1 MNLLWLLLKASWLQV
16 AIAIF
21 TGLVSGGTTARLI
34 ALINK
39 AISDGFQSS
48 NTFSD
53 LAWQFPTFAL
63 IVVVNSIISQVL
75 LINLSQEA
83 VYQLRLRLS
92 RGILSSQLRHLEKLG
107 TSRLL
112 ATLTE
117 DVATLTSTVYAIPF
131 ICVDIAIIIGCLVYL
146 SFLSSTVF
154 TFTVGFVMIAVG
166 SIQLLIN
173 RAQGYLIR
181 GRDEQDRLLK
191 HFRAITEGI
200 KELKLHSARRQEF
213 FDSELQHS
221 AAICRDQNSAALL
234 TFSVSTGVGNIL
246 VFLLVG
252 IVLFLLPRIAAISP
266 GILSA
271 YILTVTY
278 LMLPMQSILDKLQ
291 ALSKATVALQK
302 IERMGLVLAG
312 NKENYIESKKAD
324 IKTFSK
330 IELKQV
336 VHAYPGEDKESRFSL
351 GPVDLSFKPG
361 EIVFIVGGNGSG
373 KSTLAKLI
381 TGLYIP
387 EAGEIVLDDKK
398 ITDDNREWYRQ
409 HFSVIFSDYYL
420 FEKLLGMGKPA
431 LDEQAQ
437 EYLRQLKIAHKVTIE
452 NGKLSTTDL
461 SQGQRKRLALLTAYL
476 ENRPIYLF
484 DEWASD
490 QDPMFRDIFYK
501 EILVNLKKRNKTVL
515 VISHDDHYFH
525 LADRIIK
532 LDYGKIEYD
541 KVNSE
546 VAVGNGVVSIIR
558 NS

>member
-1 MNLLWLLLKASWLQV
+1 MNLIWLLLKASWMQV
-16 AIAIF
+16 AIAVF
-21 TGLVSGGTTARLI
+21 TGLVSGGVTARLI

-39 AISDGFQSS
+39 AISEGFQSS
-48 NTFSD
+48 DTLSN
-53 LAWQFPTFAL
+53 LVWQFPTLAL

-92 RGILSSQLRHLEKLG
+92 RGILSSQLRHIEKLG
-107 TSRLL
+107 TPRLL

-117 DVATLTSTVYAIPF
+117 DVATLTATVYAIPF
-131 ICVDIAIIIGCLVYL
+131 ICVDIAIIAGCLLYL
-146 SFLSSTVF
+146 SSLSGTAF

-173 RAQGYLIR
+173 RAQGFLISAR
-181 GRDEQDRLLK
+181 EEQDKLFK

-213 FDSELQHS
+213 FEQELLSS
-221 AAICRDQNSAALL
+221 AAISRDQNSAALL
-234 TFSVSTGVGNIL
+234 TFSVSTGWGNLLFFIL
-246 VFLLVG
+246 VGSLLF
-252 IVLFLLPRIAAISP
+252 VLPQIAPVSP

-291 ALSKATVALQK
+291 ALSKASVALQK

-312 NKENYIESKKAD
+312 NKENYQEEIKDD

-330 IELKQV
+330 LELKQV
-336 VHAYPGEDKESRFSL
+336 IHAYPGEDKESRFSL
-351 GPVDLSFKPG
+351 GPVDLTFKPG

-387 EAGEIVLDDKK
+387 EAGEIILDDRV
-398 ITDDNREWYRQ
+398 ITDENREWYRQ

-437 EYLRQLKIAHKVTIE
+437 EYLRQLKLNHKVTIE
-452 NGKLSTTDL
+452 NGKLSTTEL

-476 ENRPIYLF
+476 ENRQIYLF

-490 QDPMFRDIFYK
+490 QDPMFRNIFYN
-501 EILVNLKKRNKTVL
+501 EILTNLKKRHKTVL

-525 LADRIIK
+525 LADRIVK
-532 LDYGKIEYD
+532 LDYGKVEYD
-541 KVNSE
+541 KINSKLDIN
-546 VAVGNGVVSIIR
+546 NGVVSHR
-558 NS
+558 A

>member
-1 MNLLWLLLKASWLQV
+1 MNLIWLLLKASWLQV
-16 AIAIF
+16 AIAVF
-21 TGLVSGGTTARLI
+21 TGLISGGTTARLI

-39 AISDGFQSS
+39 AISEGFQSS
-48 NTFSD
+48 DTFSN
-53 LAWQFPTFAL
+53 LAWQFPILAL
-63 IVVVNSIISQVL
+63 IVVVNSVISQVL

-92 RGILSSQLRHLEKLG
+92 RGILSAQLRHLEKLG
-107 TSRLL
+107 TPRLL

-117 DVATLTSTVYAIPF
+117 DVATLTATVYAIPF
-131 ICVDIAIIIGCLVYL
+131 ICVDTAIIAGCLLYL
-146 SFLSSTVF
+146 SSLSSTVF
-154 TFTVGFVMIAVG
+154 AFTVGFVMIAIG

-173 RAQGYLIR
+173 RAQGFLIAAR
-181 GRDEQDRLLK
+181 EEQDRLFK

-200 KELKLHSARRQEF
+200 KELKLHRDRRQEF
-213 FDSELQHS
+213 FEQELQQS
-221 AAICRDQNSAALL
+221 ASISRDQNSAALL
-234 TFSVSTGVGNIL
+234 TFSVSTGWGNLLFFIL
-246 VFLLVG
+246 VGSLLF
-252 IVLFLLPRIAAISP
+252 VLPQIATISP
-266 GILSA
+266 ATLSA

-291 ALSKATVALQK
+291 ALSKASVALQK

-312 NKENYIESKKAD
+312 NKESYAEDKKED
-324 IKTFSK
+324 IKTFSTL
-330 IELKQV
+330 ELKQV
-336 VHAYPGEDKESRFSL
+336 VHAYPGEDKESRFNL
-351 GPVDLSFKPG
+351 GPVDLTFKPG

-373 KSTLAKLI
+373 KSTLAKLV

-387 EAGEIVLDDKK
+387 EAGEIILDGKA
-398 ITDDNREWYRQ
+398 ITDENREWYRQ
-409 HFSVIFSDYYL
+409 HFSVIFSDFYL

-437 EYLRQLKIAHKVTIE
+437 EYLRQLKLNHKVTIE
-452 NGKLSTTDL
+452 KGQLSTTEL

-490 QDPMFRDIFYK
+490 QDPVFRNIYYK
-501 EILVNLKKRNKTVL
+501 EILTNLKKRNKTVL

-541 KVNSE
+541 QINSKLNVE
-546 VAVGNGVVSIIR
+546 NGVIQHS
-558 NS
+558 S

>member
-234 TFSVSTGVGNIL
+234 TFSVSTGVGNL
-246 VFLLVG
+246 LFFLLVG
-252 IVLFLLPRIAAISP
+252 LLLFALPRIAAISP

-312 NKENYIESKKAD
+312 NKENYIEAKKVD

-387 EAGEIVLDDKK
+387 EAGEIVLDDKT

-420 FEKLLGMGKPA
+420 FEKLLGMSKPA

-546 VAVGNGVVSIIR
+546 VAVGNGVVKIA
-558 NS
+558 